1 MISISPKVKEILTK
15 YGWTPDRS
23 VDIASVVSQ
32 LEPEGYILFD
42 FAKEVLESFEG
53 IVIKEND
60 QKTLLF
66 DFNGLDGLG
75 TYDDVEP
82 WMKANQIQLYPIGT
96 WPQCMVLVGSDQNL
110 YVTEFSKV
118 AKVGNHF
125 SEGLEDL
132 LLGQSG
138 RNMVVIP
145 PNLI

>member
-1 MISISPKVKEILTK
+1 MISLSPKVEEILTK

-60 QKTLLF
+60 PKTLLF

-96 WPQCMVLVGSDQNL
+96 YSQSLVLVGNDENI
-110 YVTEFSKV
+110 YVTEFSMIER
-118 AKVGNHF
+118 VGNDF
-125 SEGLEDL
+125 SDGLEAIL
-132 LLGQSG
+132 SG
-138 RNMVVIP
+138 CSGPHMVVIP